1 MMFAGEKTYIVSP
14 FDIKKWSHDQI
25 KDQVN
30 EIIRRYNGE
39 ADTMYEM
46 AKQVDL
52 LSDLLYLYGEMIA
65 RLTEDHELVK
75 IRNDNKE
82 NKEVYRQ
89 RTNWASVSK
98 EKAPAMSYFEALAS
112 EIVEK
117 DRQDE
122 AELKADLTRFKKAYE
137 SIETKQNAIKKK
149 MDAVRFEST

>member
-1 MMFAGEKTYIVSP
+1 MISGEKTYIVSP
-14 FDIKKWSHDQI
+14 WEMKKWSADQI
-25 KDQVN
+25 RDQVN
-30 EIIRRYNGE
+30 KIIVNYNGE

-46 AKQVDL
+46 SKQVDL

-65 RLTEDHELVK
+65 RLTEGHELMK

-89 RTNWASVSK
+89 RSNWTSVSK

-117 DRQDE
+117 DRQEE
-122 AELKADLTRFKKAYE
+122 AEIKADLTRFKKAYE

-149 MDAVRFEST
+149 MDAVKFESL

>member
-1 MMFAGEKTYIVSP
+1 MFSGEKTYLVSP
-14 FDIKKWSHDQI
+14 FELKKWGQAQI
-25 KDQVN
+25 VEQVN
-30 EIIRRYNGE
+30 EIINRYDSS

-65 RLTEDHELVK
+65 RLTENHELIK

-89 RTNWASVSK
+89 RSNWTSVSK

-117 DRQDE
+117 DRQEE

-149 MDAVRFEST
+149 MDAVKFESL